1 MDRRNFLQSI
11 LTAGIAVVTLS
22 IPFISNKPKRKLKAE
37 WKSRPELSKDLKSF
51 HGMNSEQEL
60 MKALSDEI
68 RHEIDN
74 EILKSITAGR
84 V

>member
-1 MDRRNFLQSI
+1 MNRRNFLQSI

-22 IPFISNKPKRKLKAE
+22 IPFISDRSKRKLKAK
-37 WKSRPELSKDLKSF
+37 WTPELAQDLKSF
-51 HGMNSEQEL
+51 HGMEAEEEL
-60 MKALSDEI
+60 MKTLSEQI